1 WPRCAAW
8 CASTRCTRSTAAAS
22 RCAPT
27 RSACTATATTPPPSP
42 APCARRWKPRASW
55 SAPRGTRRELLAA
68 ARHPGRRRRL
78 RAGLNPALVV
88 VVAGIATGLLAGI
101 APGDVLALI
110 GQAASGQRYLALFL
124 LTLPAIGL
132 LERHGLKERGQRW
145 IARLRG
151 ATAGRAL
158 AAYRAGRQLLSAL
171 GLVDLGGHA
180 QTVRPL
186 MAPMAVGAAD
196 HLHGPL
202 PEEVRERIKAMTAA
216 SENVG
221 RFFGEDV
228 FIAFGAV
235 LLMQG
240 FFAGHGID
248 LEPLHIALWGI
259 PTAICAFLIHAGRLL
274 RMDARLAR
282 EAAALRA

>member
-1 WPRCAAW
+1 MNWWP
-8 CASTRCTRSTAAAS
+8 
-22 RCAPT
+22 
-27 RSACTATATTPPPSP
+27 
-42 APCARRWKPRASW
+42 
-55 SAPRGTRRELLAA
+55 LLGIALVVL
-68 ARHPGRRRRL
+68 GFVL
-78 RAGLNPALVV
+78 RLNPALVV

-101 APGDVLALI
+101 TPLDVLALI
-110 GQAASGQRYLALFL
+110 GEAFTKQRYLALFL

-132 LERHGLKERGQRW
+132 LERHGLKERAQQW

-151 ATAGRAL
+151 ATTGRAL
-158 AAYRAGRQLLSAL
+158 AAYLGGRQLLSAL

-186 MAPMAVGAAD
+186 MAPMAVGAAENA
-196 HLHGPL
+196 HGTL
-202 PEEVRERIKAMTAA
+202 PDATVERIKAMTAA

-240 FFAGHGID
+240 FFAEHGIV

-259 PTAICAFLIHAGRLL
+259 PTAICAFLIHASRLL
-274 RMDARLAR
+274 RMDAQLAR
-282 EAAALRA
+282 EAAALREAAARNAPAPERGL

>member
-1 WPRCAAW
+1 MNYWP
-8 CASTRCTRSTAAAS
+8 
-22 RCAPT
+22 
-27 RSACTATATTPPPSP
+27 
-42 APCARRWKPRASW
+42 
-55 SAPRGTRRELLAA
+55 LLGIALVVA
-68 ARHPGRRRRL
+68 GFAL
-78 RAGLNPALVV
+78 RLNPALVV

-101 APGDVLALI
+101 GPVEVLALL
-110 GQAASGQRYLALFL
+110 GRAFTDQRYLALFL

-132 LERHGLKERGQRW
+132 LERHGLKERAQQW
-145 IARLRG
+145 IGRLRG

-158 AAYRAGRQLLSAL
+158 AAYLAGRQLLSAL

-186 MAPMAVGAAD
+186 MAPMAVGAAVNR
-196 HLHGPL
+196 HGPL
-202 PEEVRERIKAMTAA
+202 PQATLDRVRAMTAA

-221 RFFGEDV
+221 RFFGEDI

-240 FFAGHGID
+240 FFAGHGIE

-259 PTAICAFLIHAGRLL
+259 PTAICAFCIHAARLL

-282 EAAALRA
+282 EAAALRAPRDGGDGA

>member
-1 WPRCAAW
+1 MNWWP
-8 CASTRCTRSTAAAS
+8 
-22 RCAPT
+22 
-27 RSACTATATTPPPSP
+27 
-42 APCARRWKPRASW
+42 
-55 SAPRGTRRELLAA
+55 LLGIALVVL
-68 ARHPGRRRRL
+68 GFML
-78 RAGLNPALVV
+78 RLNPALVV

-101 APGDVLALI
+101 TPLDVLALI
-110 GQAASGQRYLALFL
+110 GEAFTKQRYLALFL

-132 LERHGLKERGQRW
+132 LERHGLKERAQQW

-151 ATAGRAL
+151 ATTGRAL
-158 AAYRAGRQLLSAL
+158 AAYLGGRQLLSAL

-186 MAPMAVGAAD
+186 MAPMAVGAAENA
-196 HLHGPL
+196 HGAL
-202 PEEVRERIKAMTAA
+202 PEATVERIKAMTAA

-221 RFFGEDV
+221 RFFGEDI

-240 FFAGHGID
+240 FFAEHGIV

-259 PTAICAFLIHAGRLL
+259 PTAICAFLIHASRLL
-274 RMDARLAR
+274 RMDAQLAR
-282 EAAALRA
+282 EAAALRDAAARNAPAPERGP